1 MIYFPHF
8 GGKSSSLKSN
18 FLSTCDLFSTLLGL
32 TQYDLHYPKLFSLV
46 LNPGPHSVQTP
57 RNSIILNLCDLS
69 RSSLFSSLKKERLYP
84 GETYDMEDFKDYRG
98 PSHMPQPYYPSGHQ
112 PYHPYSHG
120 PSREV
125 LVSIEMF
132 SKWAILNSP
141 IFNHTYNF
149 DKL

>member
-1 MIYFPHF
+1 MGENVP
-8 GGKSSSLKSN
+8 LKSQY
-18 FLSTCDLFSTLLGL
+18 FLSICDLFSTLLGL
-32 TQYDLHYPKLFSLV
+32 IQYDFHYPKLFSLV
-46 LNPGPHSVQTP
+46 LNSGPHSVQIP
-57 RNSIILNLCDLS
+57 RNFDHTYVTFIHHPTH
-69 RSSLFSSLKKERLYP
+69 RFFSSLKKERLFP

-98 PSHMPQPYYPSGHQ
+98 PSHLPQPYYPSGHQ

-125 LVSIEMF
+125 LVSIEMI